1 MSGENNLNYPIMH
14 FAPTYGW
21 LNDPN
26 GLVYHDG
33 IYELFYQT
41 NPNGVEWDDM
51 TWGHA
56 RSTDLVRRSEKQSY
70 TDSMD

>member
-1 MSGENNLNYPIMH
+1 MSRENNLNYPIMH

-51 TWGHA
+51 TW
-56 RSTDLVRRSEKQSY
+56 
-70 TDSMD
+70 